1 VWYEFDKDFHLV
13 TAYADE
19 EFRSSHA
26 QFYAKG
32 KDAHPFSPEEQPNS
46 KKSDALSAANR
57 SSSPARRS
65 DTLT

>member
-1 VWYEFDKDFHLV
+1 V

-32 KDAHPFSPEEQPNS
+32 KDAHPFSPEEQAES
-46 KKSDALSAANR
+46 KKSDALSAAIGV
-57 SSSPARRS
+57 RRQP
-65 DTLT
+65 DAVTP